1 MKILLSVGSF
11 GNKTAETVPAKYDD
25 LNPMNRGGVNL
36 SKVTGKNQLQGK
48 EIKRDYLDEAVHG
61 YNLRTATEEAA
72 RCVLC
77 YDAPCSHGCPSGT
90 RPSDFIR
97 AIRFRNLKG
106 AAAIIREANALGGC
120 TAKVCPYDRMCEEAC
135 SRTGIDKPIQ
145 IGRLQAFAVAM
156 EREFNMDVLEAP
168 NADKAMV
175 ACIGSGPASLTV
187 AQRLALAGYKV
198 TIFEEAEKPGGVLT
212 YGIIPA
218 RLPQS
223 VVDFD
228 IQKVRDLGVEFVMN
242 TKVGRDVT
250 IQQLKDRG
258 YQAFFIGT
266 GLWKA
271 KVPEVKGKELQGV
284 TNAVEFLKQAR
295 SSNGDWKTQEEVVV
309 IGGGDVAM
317 DCASTAKL
325 LGADLTIVYRRT
337 IEEAPADIAELEYV
351 QALGISIFTKF
362 KPEEIT
368 GENGK
373 VTGLIASGT
382 DGYSQLKL
390 KADTIVFAVGQEA
403 EDMKMI
409 APFELNENG
418 TIAGEPNKGF
428 TNIEGIFAAGDIVNG
443 GKTVNEAVAAG
454 KSVAESMIKY
464 LTKKEGV
471 N

>member
-1 MKILLSVGSF
+1 M
-11 GNKTAETVPAKYDD
+11 
-25 LNPMNRGGVNL
+25 
-36 SKVTGKNQLQGK
+36 SKVTSKNQLQGK

-61 YNLRTATEEAA
+61 YNLRTAMEEAA
-72 RCVLC
+72 RCILC
-77 YDAPCSHGCPSGT
+77 YDAPCSHGCPSNT
-90 RPSDFIR
+90 RPADFIR
-97 AIRFRNLKG
+97 AIRFRNVKG

-135 SRTGIDKPIQ
+135 SRTGIDRPIQ

-156 EREFNMDVLEAP
+156 EKEYNMSVLEAP
-168 NADKAMV
+168 KADKEKV

-198 TIFEEAEKPGGVLT
+198 TIFDEFDKPGGVLT
-212 YGIIPA
+212 YGIIPS
-218 RLPQS
+218 RLPQD

-228 IQKVRDLGVEFVMN
+228 IKKVKDLGVEFVMN
-242 TKVGRDVT
+242 TKVGRDIT
-250 IQQLKDRG
+250 LQQLKDEG
-258 YQAFFIGT
+258 YKAFFIGT
-266 GLWKA
+266 GLWKS
-271 KVPEVKGKELQGV
+271 KELDVKGKELKGV

-295 SSNGDWKTQEEVVV
+295 SSDGNWKVEGEVVV

-325 LGADLTIVYRRT
+325 LGADRVTIVYRRT

-351 QALGISIFTKF
+351 QALGVSIFTKF
-362 KPEEIT
+362 KPQEIT

-373 VTGLIASGT
+373 VSGLIAEGT
-382 DGYSQLKL
+382 DGFSQLKL
-390 KADTIVFAVGQEA
+390 KADHIIFAIGQEA
-403 EDMKMI
+403 EDMKKI
-409 APFELNENG
+409 ASLELNENG
-418 TIAGEPNKGF
+418 TVCCDPGKGF
-428 TNIEGIFAAGDIVNG
+428 TNIDGIFAAGDIVNG

-454 KSVAESMIKY
+454 KNVAESIIKY